1 MAVPQ
6 EPSASVNEGLNQTRQ
21 VTTNKVSRPRQRND
35 PLPQPPQDEG
45 YYLRISI
52 TTLDKNRRDP
62 VFKFKAITNLP
73 RFKHTS
79 YSHLERTYN
88 EFERLYNSLSYSN
101 PECIVPAL
109 PFSATSYQGT
119 EEDERRVKNAMQ
131 QWVNRVSMN
140 PILCH
145 DEELRSFI
153 ETDFAF
159 IPATKPRKRSGS
171 FIFSFSSEVKDDD
184 MDLAQAKS
192 TSHALEGH
200 FIEISKN
207 VQKLAKSRKGLA
219 ICNSEVGIKSHALG
233 TVEKHPPLSNG
244 LRRLGKTLQIISE
257 LQKSQAISEA
267 AALGDFFSYYAVN
280 ARIVKETLS
289 NRLRIISEHE
299 NAVKETISKKR
310 YMERL
315 KSSTSIK
322 TDKVD
327 EALKDFKYAENYEQ
341 NLDARV
347 KRVTKN
353 LHSELQNYENNRT
366 QDFIKSIKEYVNK
379 QIMFEKQQLKEL
391 ENLRPDINA
400 ITKRNVR
407 TYTLG
412 EEELSARAVAE
423 KLSITFAK

>member
-88 EFERLYNSLSYSN
+88 EFERLYNSLAYSN

-171 FIFSFSSEVKDDD
+171 FIFRFSPEVKDGD

-192 TSHALEGH
+192 TSHALE
-200 FIEISKN
+200 S
-207 VQKLAKSRKGLA
+207 LA
-219 ICNSEVGIKSHALG
+219 ICNNEVGIKSHALG

-257 LQKSQAISEA
+257 LQRSQAISEA
-267 AALGDFFSYYAVN
+267 AALGDFFSYYAIN

-353 LHSELQNYENNRT
+353 LHSELRNYENNRT

-391 ENLRPDINA
+391 EKLRPDINA

>member
-6 EPSASVNEGLNQTRQ
+6 EPLVNENESLNQTRQ
-21 VTTNKVSRPRQRND
+21 VSTNKVSRPRQRND
-35 PLPQPPQDEG
+35 PLPKLPQEEG

-52 TTLDKNRRDP
+52 TSLDKNRRDP

-79 YSHLERTYN
+79 YSNLERTYN
-88 EFERLYNSLSYSN
+88 EFERLYNSLAYSN

-109 PFSATSYQGT
+109 PFSTTSYQGT
-119 EEDERRVKNAMQ
+119 EEDERRVKSAMQ
-131 QWVNRVSMN
+131 KWVNRVSIN

-153 ETDFAF
+153 ETDFA
-159 IPATKPRKRSGS
+159 RSGS
-171 FIFSFSSEVKDDD
+171 FRFRFSLEVKDDD
-184 MDLAQAKS
+184 TDLSQAKS
-192 TSHALEGH
+192 TSLMLEVN
-200 FIEISKN
+200 FIDVARN
-207 VQKLAKSRKGLA
+207 VQKLAKLRKGLA
-219 ICNSEVGIKSHALG
+219 ICNTEFGIKSHGLG

-244 LRRLGKTLQIISE
+244 LRKLGKTLQIISE
-257 LQKSQAISEA
+257 LQRSQAISEA

-280 ARIVKETLS
+280 AHIVKETLA
-289 NRLRIISEHE
+289 NRLRIITEHE

-322 TDKVD
+322 SDK
-327 EALKDFKYAENYEQ
+327 AENYEQ
-341 NLDARV
+341 NLEARV
-347 KRVTKN
+347 KRVTSN
-353 LHSELQNYENNRT
+353 LHSELQNYEDNRT
-366 QDFIKSIKEYVNK
+366 QDFIKALKEYAHK
-379 QIMFEKQQLKEL
+379 QIIFEKQQLKEL

-412 EEELSARAVAE
+412 EEELTPRAVAE
-423 KLSITFAK
+423 KLNIYAK